1 LDLICPMRLRSWLQR
16 SGGHVKVKRH
26 LLPLEKI
33 ERAIF
38 WMRGHKVILDSDLA
52 ALYGVETRRLNEQ
65 VRRNGERFPADFA
78 FQLNAREA
86 ADLRSQIAT
95 SSSGWGG
102 RRKLP
107 FVFTEHGALM
117 AASVLNS
124 PRAVQISLYVV
135 RAFLRLRRWV
145 VDQSE
150 LSVKLAEL
158 ERRVAG
164 HDQDLKAVVRAIRQ
178 LTTPPETPR
187 RKIGFGSRDSR

>member
-1 LDLICPMRLRSWLQR
+1 M
-16 SGGHVKVKRH
+16 VERH

-38 WMRGHKVILDSDLA
+38 RIRGHKVILDSDLA

-78 FQLNAREA
+78 FQLTAQEA
-86 ADLRSQIAT
+86 ADLKSQIAT

-124 PRAVQISLYVV
+124 PRAVQMSLYVV

-145 VDQSE
+145 ADQSE
-150 LSVKLAEL
+150 LAAKLAEL

-164 HDQDLKAVVRAIRQ
+164 HDQDLKAVVQAIRQ
-178 LTTPPETPR
+178 LTTPPQTPR
-187 RKIGFGSRDSR
+187 RRIGVRTGDSR